1 MNIRFMA
8 ALDHMISHQE
18 AEEVLPEKV
27 PSSLVRKIKNEIKQT
42 PTIIHIMTK
51 SCGEKPKGNKHIQCL
66 L

>member
-27 PSSLVRKIKNEIKQT
+27 PSSLVRQIK
-42 PTIIHIMTK
+42 
-51 SCGEKPKGNKHIQCL
+51 KGNKHAQCL